1 MNKGVRAE
9 DRIEYSQEHVRRAP
23 HASPRR
29 RADAVTDR
37 FGDLMPGPRILLGPG
52 PTMADPRVLRAMST
66 PLLGQFDPEFTA
78 IMNEVM
84 QLCRFAFQTENAR
97 TFPVS
102 GTGRAGLEAAIASL
116 VEPGDR
122 VVVGECGRFGLLL
135 IEIAERCG
143 AQVVA
148 VRGEWGRV
156 IGPDAIEAALRG
168 GRTKLVAVVHGETAT
183 GALQPLEEIARI
195 SRAHD
200 ALLMADCVVTL
211 GGCEVAVD
219 RWGVDVAVAGTQ
231 KCLSCPSG
239 LAPVTY
245 NARAEAALA
254 RRMSKVQSNYLDLG
268 QLADYW
274 SPARFNHHTA
284 PTAMVYG
291 LREALRAVHE
301 EGLATR
307 FARHRLHGDALRA
320 GIAALGLSLFG
331 KEVTERRLPFITPVL
346 VPEGVD
352 ELRVRR
358 RLVEDFGIEI
368 GAAFGPLQGKIW
380 RIGTMGY
387 SAARQNVLLCLLAL
401 EQVLRQEGWRAA
413 PGAGVDAALGHYAA
427 MGAAAGETPAPRID
441 ESLGARGIG
450 RI

>member
-1 MNKGVRAE
+1 M
-9 DRIEYSQEHVRRAP
+9 
-23 HASPRR
+23 
-29 RADAVTDR
+29 TDR
-37 FGDLMPGPRILLGPG
+37 VGELLPGARILLGPG
-52 PTMADPRVLRAMST
+52 PTMADPRVLRAMAT

-84 QLCRFAFQTENAR
+84 ALARGVFQTDNAR
-97 TFPVS
+97 TYPVS
-102 GTGRAGLEAAIASL
+102 GTGRAGMEAALVSL
-116 VEPGDR
+116 IEPGDR

-143 AQVVA
+143 AEVVP

-156 IGPDAIEAALRG
+156 LDPALIAAALAAK
-168 GRTKLVAVVHGETAT
+168 RTKLVAIVHGETST
-183 GALQPLEEIARI
+183 GVLQPLEDIATL
-195 SRAHD
+195 AHEHG
-200 ALLMADCVVTL
+200 ALLMADAVVTL

-219 RWGVDVAVAGTQ
+219 RWGIDVATAGSQ

-245 NARAEAALA
+245 NARAEAVLRA
-254 RRMSKVQSNYLDLG
+254 RAGKPRSNYLDLT
-268 QLADYW
+268 QLAEYW
-274 SPARFNHHTA
+274 SPARLNHHTA

-291 LREALRAVHE
+291 LREALRAIHE
-301 EGLATR
+301 EGMETR

-320 GIAALGLSLFG
+320 GVAALGLTLFG
-331 KEVTERRLPFITPVL
+331 KEAAAQRLPFITPIL

-387 SAARQNVLLCLLAL
+387 AAQRQNVLLCLAAL
-401 EQVLRQEGWRAA
+401 EQVLRGEGWKAA
-413 PGAGVDAALGHYAA
+413 ASSGVDAAVAHYAA
-427 MGAAAGETPAPRID
+427 AGASAAWRLD
-441 ESLGARGIG
+441 DSLGAGGIG
-450 RI
+450 RV

>member
-1 MNKGVRAE
+1 
-9 DRIEYSQEHVRRAP
+9 
-23 HASPRR
+23 
-29 RADAVTDR
+29 
-37 FGDLMPGPRILLGPG
+37 
-52 PTMADPRVLRAMST
+52 MADPRVLRAMST

-84 QLCRFAFQTENAR
+84 ELQRFAFQTTNAR
-97 TFPVS
+97 TFPVP
-102 GTGRAGLEAAIASL
+102 GTGRAGLEAALVSL

-122 VVVGECGRFGLLL
+122 VVVAECGRFGLLL

-143 AQVVA
+143 AEVAA
-148 VRGEWGRV
+148 VRGEWGRL
-156 IGPDAIEAALRG
+156 IEPDAIATALKA
-168 GRTKLVAVVHGETAT
+168 GRTKLVAIVHGETST
-183 GALQPLEEIARI
+183 GTLQPLAEIARLV
-195 SRAHD
+195 HD
-200 ALLMADCVVTL
+200 HGALLVADCVVTL

-219 RWGVDVAVAGTQ
+219 RWGLDVAIAGTQ

-245 NARAEAALA
+245 NARAEAAIKA
-254 RRMSKVQSNYLDLG
+254 RRTRVQSNYLDLG

-291 LREALRAVHE
+291 LREALRAVHD
-301 EGLATR
+301 EGLEGR
-307 FARHRLHGDALRA
+307 FARHRLHGGALRA
-320 GIAALGLSLFG
+320 GLDASGLSLYG
-331 KEVTERRLPFITPVL
+331 KEPLEHRLPFLTPVV

-358 RLVEDFGIEI
+358 RLVEDFGVEI

-387 SAARQNVLLCLLAL
+387 SAQRQFVLLCLAAL
-401 EQVLRQEGWRAA
+401 ENVLRREGFRVAA
-413 PGAGVDAALGHYAA
+413 GAGVDAALAYYAA
-427 MGAAAGETPAPRID
+427 TEIGEQHPDRPRRT
-441 ESLGARGIG
+441 A
-450 RI
+450 

>member
-1 MNKGVRAE
+1 MR
-9 DRIEYSQEHVRRAP
+9 
-23 HASPRR
+23 
-29 RADAVTDR
+29 DR
-37 FGDLMPGPRILLGPG
+37 FGDLVPGPRILMGPG
-52 PTMADPRVLRAMST
+52 PTMADPRVLRAMAT

-78 IMNEVM
+78 IMGEVM
-84 QLCRFAFQTENAR
+84 ALGRLVFQTDNAF

-102 GTGRAGLEAAIASL
+102 GTGRAGLEAAITSL

-143 AQVVA
+143 AEVVA

-156 IGPDAIEAALRG
+156 IEPERIAAALAG
-168 GRTKLVAVVHGETAT
+168 GRTRLVAMIHGETST
-183 GALQPLEEIARI
+183 GVLQPLEDIARLA
-195 SRAHD
+195 REHD
-200 ALLMADCVVTL
+200 ALLLADVVVTL

-219 RWGVDVAVAGTQ
+219 RWGLDVAVAGTQ

-239 LAPVTY
+239 LAPLTY
-245 NARAEAALA
+245 NARAAAVLE
-254 RRMSKVQSNYLDLG
+254 RRASRVRSNYLDLT
-268 QLADYW
+268 QLAAYW

-301 EGLATR
+301 EGLDAR

-320 GIAALGLSLFG
+320 GLQALGLALFG
-331 KEVTERRLPFITPVL
+331 QEPSARRLPFITPVV
-346 VPEGVD
+346 VPGGVD

-358 RLVEDFGIEI
+358 QLVEEFGIEI
-368 GAAFGPLQGKIW
+368 GAAFGQLQGRIW

-387 SAARQNVLLCLLAL
+387 TAARPNVLLCLAAL
-401 EQVLRQEGWRAA
+401 ESVLRAEGWRVPA
-413 PGAGVDAALGHYAA
+413 GAGVDAARAHYAA
-427 MGAAAGETPAPRID
+427 AGGAVAVGAED
-441 ESLGARGIG
+441 SLGAHGIG
-450 RI
+450 QV